1 MKSMMNV
8 KGGMRVLALA
18 VGTCLVGASAVADS
32 LWIGG
37 ASGNWND
44 VNNWSGGTVPNGA
57 DAMVR
62 IESISDVTIS
72 VGSGTYT
79 VGSIYATGGNHKI
92 LGTGRLNLSASS
104 GTGVVEVA
112 ENASLMTG
120 CFLDAS
126 VAQGT
131 ALAKTGTG
139 TFSVTNKVGRT
150 RKLNGMDVRAGL
162 VEFGGRSNSDDVD
175 LGVMVVIRTGATV
188 KLMVPNLFWNDT
200 VIYTEPGGVFDV
212 NGKSDLIGALVG
224 EGIVTNCSNG
234 INMTLYNDTPY
245 KGVYPFSGRV
255 HGKVSLA
262 FDKTN
267 TNWWYKDQANK
278 TRLWVLGSRDAMAD
292 ATLVFNS
299 NVAGDRLLTFDPEA
313 GGVFNVKEFWYRHD
327 QPLVL
332 TDTDGNPVTVL
343 TTPDPTARATG
354 CVTGEGS
361 LTALGWG
368 SYSATFTN
376 DMMTAKGTYA
386 LTSGTNTF
394 GNGTAEKDAV
404 VTSLAA
410 VDMQRGATLVR
421 RNATNEV
428 WDTTELIGMGTVVQD
443 APSDWSLPLSMTGG
457 TFRVTS
463 RAGANEVTFSGG
475 NSTNVTLDLSA
486 APTARTAFT
495 GGTHHFM
502 YLTGSNTRT
511 YRQTGGVVYAGP
523 VSGHY
528 SAASQS
534 DIFYTMTGGKL
545 YSTTYNS
552 HSRGLGLD
560 MSGDSEAHLRWA
572 GTSWFCH
579 RLASDGESHT
589 IRLRDNAYLTVD
601 RMDLGTPSSNV
612 QTPTFD
618 LQGGMLEVSEWLTVP
633 NFSEANY
640 PNYTGSFILNGGWI
654 RSTAQPAAYGQWC
667 TWDLRGK
674 FTGYVGVNGAHF
686 DVPHKRWGRFFRI
699 IMPILT
705 GVADGIDG
713 GLEKTGMGYFVFE
726 NAATYTG
733 PTCVRGGV
741 LRTTAY
747 QADEAPYG
755 TGSIFL
761 ENGMLLTTRA
771 VNHTMATAPGATIAY
786 RGGSILGSL
795 QSNTD
800 QLLTLGPADA
810 AQDAVLMRDGHGVL
824 ALIVRDPANT
834 TLGGSWKFKVN
845 GGLSLDANTGLVTSP
860 VFGYFAGSA
869 GGWWYVTFLTYD
881 DAVGFKEP
889 TYVEGLGG
897 GNTSVARISSEKVT
911 LTANAHVGALDMRLA
926 AGPGGLSIADG
937 KTLTVGNGV
946 GTRAMVLMNSCNH
959 TASQANRYQT
969 ITGKGAL
976 DFGAAEGL
984 VVCNQSC
991 RDYYVYL
998 AGQINCPIRG
1008 TGGMTFAGLA
1018 EHTGHSDLQLGAAN
1032 TYTGGTWIENL
1043 CVKPMVNGAFSSG
1056 AVTVDGS
1063 MATGGGIWIPSN
1075 SAMTTLPN
1083 ALTLSGN
1090 GRFTD
1095 LGDDKNLLETFGA
1108 LRADRTVNVTG
1119 AVSLP
1124 ADTRISA
1131 FNGATRL
1138 TLSGGVSGSG
1148 KLFVSGSG
1156 TVVLPSANSYTGGT
1170 VVDGVLEVQNAAALG
1185 TGPVKVTA
1193 DGTLRFA
1200 NTSPLTIAN
1209 AITGE
1214 GMIEFAGTAPVT
1226 LTSTDGF
1233 AGTRRATSGVTTA
1246 GYDLVKDGDDTM
1258 TLTAANTYG
1267 GETRVLGGTL
1277 ALGPQPVETLPC
1289 PEAISLRLDADD
1301 AGSRTMNGNNVVAWA
1316 DADGRGI
1323 TFTNSATATS
1333 PVLNEGTI
1341 NGKDTL
1347 FFGGLLHRMVSDKGV
1362 AVRTV
1367 FIVNKFPPQSATHP
1381 NTTVGKSGWNYA
1393 GIMGDVGVDCGI
1405 RVLANGT
1412 WIQND
1417 WTDSADIYR
1426 NGQQTINFNWDTPQI
1441 STFALTRTH
1450 DSNARIVVGDYWGST
1465 TYYRGFFG
1473 DIAEVL
1479 VYNRSLAEGE
1489 RQAVEAY
1496 LGEKWGIAIA
1506 PVGVAT
1512 NVLPTAT
1519 DVTVADGAA
1528 LDLAGRV
1535 QTVASLAGAGLVT
1548 NSSPTQATLA
1558 LGDLSGFDGT
1568 LAGNVR
1574 LEITGTTT
1582 LSANATIDPG
1592 IDLHLAPGAILDLNG
1607 RTITVRNAS
1616 GSGFV
1621 RNGTL
1626 VVTGQDDRRSPATVI
1641 IIR

>member
-8 KGGMRVLALA
+8 KGGLRVLALA

-57 DAMVR
+57 DAVAR
-62 IESISDVTIS
+62 IESTSDVTIS

-79 VGSIYATGGNHKI
+79 VGAIYASGGNHKI
-92 LGTGRLNLSASS
+92 LGSGYINLNASS
-104 GTGVVEVA
+104 GTGVVDVA
-112 ENASLMTG
+112 ENALLTTG
-120 CFLDAS
+120 CRLDAS

-131 ALAKTGTG
+131 ALAKTGLG
-139 TFSVTNKVGRT
+139 TFETTNQVGRA
-150 RKLNGMDVRAGL
+150 RALNGVDVRQGTFNLNGPRDSDAVRPGGL
-162 VEFGGRSNSDDVD
+162 F
-175 LGVMVVIRTGATV
+175 VVRTGAKA
-188 KLMVPNLFWNDT
+188 KLLVRNLLWNDT
-200 VIYTEPGGVFDV
+200 IIHTESGGIFDA
-212 NGKSDLIGALVG
+212 NGFADLIGALTG
-224 EGIVTNCSNG
+224 EGIVTNASAG
-234 INMTLYNDTPY
+234 ISMTLYNGPY
-245 KGVYPFSGRV
+245 TFFGRV
-255 HGKVSLA
+255 FGKVLVEWKS
-262 FDKTN
+262 N
-267 TNWWYKDQANK
+267 GQWYFNCPAEN
-278 TRLWVLGSRDAMAD
+278 RLWVVGTRDALAD
-292 ATLVFNS
+292 ASFLFNS
-299 NVAGDRLLTFDPEA
+299 QNPGDRLISFAPGA
-313 GGVFNVKEFWYRHD
+313 GGEFVIKELGYRYG

-354 CVTGEGS
+354 RVTGEGS

-394 GNGTAEKDAV
+394 GNGVAEKDAV

-410 VDMQRGATLVR
+410 VDMQRWATLVR
-421 RNATNEV
+421 RNATNET

-475 NSTNVTLDLSA
+475 NSTNVTLDLNS
-486 APTARTAFT
+486 APTARIAFT

-511 YRQTGGVVYAGP
+511 YRQTDGVVYAGP

-572 GTSWFCH
+572 GTTWFCH

-667 TWDLRGK
+667 TWNFFNK

-686 DVPHKRWGRFFRI
+686 DVPHKRWGRHFRV

-705 GVADGIDG
+705 GVANGMDG

-747 QADEAPYG
+747 QANEAPYG
-755 TGSIFL
+755 TGSVFL

-771 VNHTMATAPGATIAY
+771 VNHTMASAPGATVTY

-795 QSNTD
+795 EPNAD
-800 QLLTLGPADA
+800 QLLTIGPADA
-810 AQDAVLMRDGHGVL
+810 AQDAVLVRDGHGVL
-824 ALIVRDPANT
+824 ALMVRNVANL

-845 GGLSLDANTGLVTSP
+845 GGLSLDANTGLVTAP

-881 DAVGFKEP
+881 DEVGFKEP

-897 GNTSVARISSEKVT
+897 GNTSVARISSAKVT

-937 KTLTVGNGV
+937 KTLTVGNGA

-969 ITGKGAL
+969 ITGNGAI

-1056 AVTVDGS
+1056 TVTVDGS

-1124 ADTRISA
+1124 TDTRISS
-1131 FNGATRL
+1131 FRSATRL
-1138 TLSGGVSGSG
+1138 TLSGGVSGAG

-1170 VVDGVLEVQNAAALG
+1170 TVEGVLEVQNAAALG

-1214 GMIEFAGTAPVT
+1214 GTIEFAGSAPVT
-1226 LTSTDGF
+1226 LSAADGF
-1233 AGTRRATSGVTTA
+1233 AGTRRATGGVTAA
-1246 GYDLVKDGDDTM
+1246 GYDLVKEGDDTM

-1277 ALGPQPVETLPC
+1277 ALGPQPAETLPC

-1301 AGSRTMNGNNVVAWA
+1301 ASSRTMNGNNVVAWA

-1362 AVRTV
+1362 AARTI
-1367 FIVNKFPPQSATHP
+1367 FIVNKFPPKSTPHP
-1381 NTTVGKSGWNYA
+1381 KTALGKSGGWDYA

-1405 RVLANGT
+1405 RVLSNGT

-1417 WTDSADIYR
+1417 WTDSADIYC
-1426 NGQQTINFNWDTPQI
+1426 NGQKTVNFNWDTPQI

-1450 DSNARIVVGDYWGST
+1450 DSNARIVVGDYWCST
-1465 TYYRGFFG
+1465 AHYRSYYG

-1479 VYNRSLAEGE
+1479 VYDRHLEDAE
-1489 RQAVEAY
+1489 RQAVESY
-1496 LGEKWGIAIA
+1496 LGEKWGIAVAA
-1506 PVGVAT
+1506 PAGVAT

-1519 DVTVADGAA
+1519 DVTVADGAT

-1558 LGDLSGFDGT
+1558 PGDLSGFNGT
-1568 LAGNVR
+1568 LTGNVR

-1626 VVTGQDDRRSPATVI
+1626 IVTGQDNRRNPATMI
-1641 IIR
+1641 IFR